1 MYEYHNNKLSIP
13 ARFLYE
19 DWGLMT
25 ISNYFKSCSR
35 GKLVRT
41 KEGKGEGNEAWVS
54 FYDLPKPIKEFAQS
68 KLGDPKKVV
77 VRNKLEEY
85 IVPDSAAAKFFAEHR
100 KPNGRN
106 LSIEDQR
113 EKATNA
119 MILNAIK
126 VVLSDV
132 NIQKKVFGSK
142 KLKIWENL
150 SEAVNHLDSIGEDD
164 KDFNTT
170 SGIGKKWLFS
180 LPGNPRRLKSKY
192 DSYISN
198 GYSEFLHKGEG
209 KKNAQK
215 IKGDVADFIL
225 GQYALPTKI
234 KIPELVERY
243 EMEAQNHED
252 WGTLT
257 ESAVY
262 NWLYQPE
269 QERIW
274 ILGRHGKDAYNKK
287 FKHTITR
294 DKSDWF
300 PNVYWSIDGTK
311 LDWIHFWDDST
322 NKMGA
327 KLKIDVVFD
336 VFSEKI
342 IGSSLGFSENHIEHF
357 RAVKEA
363 VNTAEC
369 RPYYITYDHQSGHIG
384 DRMQTLYDS
393 LIANEK
399 GTHHANKVRN
409 THGPAEQLF
418 ARLQDQVIN
427 RFWFSDGQS
436 VTVRRDDN
444 KMNFDFINK
453 NKKLLKTTSELK
465 QAWETVV
472 NIWNDK
478 KHPHFKMSRN
488 EVYEMEMPMRE
499 ELSYFEIVDKMWL
512 QEAKR
517 PITYTKDG
525 LRMSVDGDDKYFE
538 VYDIDN
544 RIDTEFRRVNV
555 GRKFIVRFDPDYM
568 DEYIQLFQKDESG
581 NTLFVANAQP
591 KHKHQNVPALMKEGE
606 KDFWQKDYDVIK
618 EEYNRDY
625 QAYQDLMQRSGI
637 TPEKEMDDQELLIK
651 HKGSLTK
658 VQREKVEAQENLY
671 DF

>member
-13 ARFLYE
+13 ARLLYE
-19 DWGLMT
+19 DWGLMAYNT
-25 ISNYFKSCSR
+25 YKVSCFR

-41 KEGKGEGNEAWVS
+41 KEGRGEGNEAWVS
-54 FYDLPKPIKEFAQS
+54 FYDLPRNIKEFAQA

-77 VRNKLEEY
+77 VVNKLESY
-85 IVPDSAAAKFFAEHR
+85 ILPDSAAAKFFAEHR

-106 LSIEDQR
+106 LSLEDQR

-132 NIQKKVFGSK
+132 SIQKKVFGNK
-142 KLKIWENL
+142 KMKIWENI
-150 SEAVNHLDSIGEDD
+150 SEGVNQLDSVGEDD
-164 KDFNTT
+164 NDYNVN

-192 DSYISN
+192 DAYIAN

-215 IKGDVADFIL
+215 IKDAVADFLL
-225 GQYALPTKI
+225 GQYALPNKI
-234 KIPELVERY
+234 KIPELMQRY

-257 ESAVY
+257 DSAVY

-274 ILGRHGKDAYNKK
+274 VIGRHGKKVYNRK

-300 PNVYWSIDGTK
+300 PNVYWSIDGSK
-311 LDWIHFWDDST
+311 LDWIHFWDDSS

-327 KLKIDVVFD
+327 KLKVDIVFD

-363 VNTAEC
+363 VNTANC
-369 RPYYITYDHQSGHIG
+369 RPYYLTYDNQSGHTG
-384 DRMQTLYDS
+384 NRMQALYDV
-393 LIANEK
+393 LIAEN
-399 GTHHANKVRN
+399 GGFHHANKAN
-409 THGPAEQLF
+409 ETHGPADQLF
-418 ARLQDQVIN
+418 GRFQQQVIN
-427 RFWFSDGQS
+427 RFWFSDGQG
-436 VTVRRDDN
+436 VTVRRDDS
-444 KMNFDFINK
+444 KMNIDFIK
-453 NKKLLKTTSELK
+453 DKRKLLKTTTELK
-465 QAWETVV
+465 QAWETAV
-472 NIWNDK
+472 NIWNNK
-478 KHPHFKMSRN
+478 KHPRFNLSRN
-488 EVYEMEMPMRE
+488 EVYEMEMTERE
-499 ELSYFEIVDKMWL
+499 ELTYFEIVDKMWL
-512 QEAKR
+512 EEAKR
-517 PITYTKDG
+517 PITYSKDG
-525 LRMSVDGDDKYFE
+525 LRMSVDGVDKYFE
-538 VYDIDN
+538 VYNQDDKV
-544 RIDTEFRRVNV
+544 DTEFRRVNV
-555 GRKFIVRFDPDYM
+555 GRKFIVRFDPDFM
-568 DEYIQLFQKDESG
+568 DEYIQLFQKDEND
-581 NTLFVANAQP
+581 NTVFVANAQP
-591 KHKHQNVPALMKEGE
+591 KRNHQNVPFLQKDGE
-606 KDFWQKDYDVIK
+606 KGIWKQDYEVRNI
-618 EEYNRDY
+618 EYDRDY
-625 QAYQDLMQRSGI
+625 KAYQDLMQRSGI
-637 TPEKEMDDQELLIK
+637 TPEQEIADQELLIK
-651 HKGSLTK
+651 YKGDMTK